1 MATLA
6 FATEQHPAPTP
17 PERRAAVLQDPGFGR
32 VFTDHMVAI
41 RYREGKGWHDAKI
54 TARVAIP
61 MDPAAAVLHYS
72 QQIFEGL
79 KAYRTADGGAV
90 MFRPEANARRFQKSA
105 ERLAMPMLPEDAF
118 VTACDELVK
127 IDRDWIP
134 EGDGSLYLRPVMFA
148 SEVFLGVK
156 PSSEYLFLVILRITK
171 QSLNR
176 VLGQLVRRG
185 FIIQHRGPQD
195 RRQRLLELTERG
207 RELERQLS
215 ELQRIRV
222 AGAYRKAGP
231 QAVEGFRKV
240 LLGIIAGDDDR
251 RRFDRRAARS

>member
-105 ERLAMPMLPEDAF
+105 
-118 VTACDELVK
+118 
-127 IDRDWIP
+127 
-134 EGDGSLYLRPVMFA
+134 
-148 SEVFLGVK
+148 
-156 PSSEYLFLVILRITK
+156 
-171 QSLNR
+171 
-176 VLGQLVRRG
+176 
-185 FIIQHRGPQD
+185 
-195 RRQRLLELTERG
+195 QR
-207 RELERQLS
+207 S
-215 ELQRIRV
+215 
-222 AGAYRKAGP
+222 P
-231 QAVEGFRKV
+231 FS
-240 LLGIIAGDDDR
+240 
-251 RRFDRRAARS
+251 FRRAKTVFMFSVSGRKLGRNSRGSRGVETGA

>member
-156 PSSEYLFLVILRITK
+156 PSSEYLFLVIA
-171 QSLNR
+171 SP
-176 VLGQLVRRG
+176 VG
-185 FIIQHRGPQD
+185 
-195 RRQRLLELTERG
+195 
-207 RELERQLS
+207 S
-215 ELQRIRV
+215 
-222 AGAYRKAGP
+222 
-231 QAVEGFRKV
+231 
-240 LLGIIAGDDDR
+240 
-251 RRFDRRAARS
+251 